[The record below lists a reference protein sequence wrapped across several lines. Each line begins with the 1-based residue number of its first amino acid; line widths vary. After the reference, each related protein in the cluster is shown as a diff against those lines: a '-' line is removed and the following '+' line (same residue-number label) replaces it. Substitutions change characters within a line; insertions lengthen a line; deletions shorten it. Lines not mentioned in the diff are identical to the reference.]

1 MAAKAS
7 NKKRKKSEVDEKLE
21 NGNCDTKTNV
31 STEEQPLAEL
41 EATSLPITIVS
52 DSISWNGIDMNLML
66 MSVKSITPF
75 ARKSDKT
82 KSDSSKNK
90 YMDVECGNCGVGIG
104 KYYIETE
111 PDMADLFRGQYAL
124 EVSKILTYQLGMYLN
139 NPKEA
144 EETYES
150 LFGCTHDGETEE
162 NTKVIDRIIK
172 IEERLNQLEK
182 RLID

>member
-41 EATSLPITIVS
+41 EATSLPIVFQCLKCKTIVS

-111 PDMADLFRGQYAL
+111 PDMADLF
-124 EVSKILTYQLGMYLN
+124 
-139 NPKEA
+139 
-144 EETYES
+144 
-150 LFGCTHDGETEE
+150 
-162 NTKVIDRIIK
+162 
-172 IEERLNQLEK
+172 
-182 RLID
+182 